1 MGARRDARVGLMAP
15 ATRTSPERDVPD
27 VTKPASAANEQQR
40 RPSPARRPSAT
51 VVLAVGIG
59 GALGTLAR
67 YQIGLAWTTPARG
80 FPWATLAINISGAL
94 VLAIV
99 ATLVVERWP
108 PTRHVRPLVGI
119 GICGAYTTWAT
130 FMTETALLLR
140 HGSTAVAVVYVLVT
154 LGTGLMT
161 TVGGIW
167 LARLWPKERQG
178 DRHEA

>member
-1 MGARRDARVGLMAP
+1 MGLAGTARVGLMAP
-15 ATRTSPERDVPD
+15 ATKRHRERDVPD
-27 VTKPASAANEQQR
+27 DPKPASAANEQQR
-40 RPSPARRPSAT
+40 RPSPARPPSAT
-51 VVLAVGIG
+51 VVLAVGMG
-59 GALGTLAR
+59 GAIGTLAR

-80 FPWATLAINISGAL
+80 FPWATLAINVSGAL

-119 GICGAYTTWAT
+119 GMCGAYTTWAT

-140 HGSTAVAVVYVLVT
+140 RGSAAAAAVYVAAT

-167 LARLWPKERQG
+167 LSRLWPKERQG